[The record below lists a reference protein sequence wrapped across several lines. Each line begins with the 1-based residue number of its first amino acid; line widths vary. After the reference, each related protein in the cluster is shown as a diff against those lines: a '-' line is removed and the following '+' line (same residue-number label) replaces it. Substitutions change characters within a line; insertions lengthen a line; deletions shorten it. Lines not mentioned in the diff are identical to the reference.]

1 MLGGYQEDK
10 GVKAEQGRENSQE
23 VREDIRDKDAER
35 IYVTVLLEEIVQVL
49 KLGK

>member
-1 MLGGYQEDK
+1 MPGGYQEDK
-10 GVKAEQGRENSQE
+10 GVEAEQGRENLQE

-35 IYVTVLLEEIVQVL
+35 IYVAVLLEEIVQIL